1 MMINPINGNF
11 SLALSESIKEKDS
24 QAESSSFID
33 LFKES
38 INKANQL
45 QLGADR
51 VTEEFILGNID
62 DIHQVTIATEKA
74 QLALNLTIAIQN
86 KVLDAYNEIMR
97 MQI

>member
-1 MMINPINGNF
+1 MINPINNNF
-11 SLALSESIKEKDS
+11 TLSLSESIKESDS
-24 QAESSSFID
+24 QAESSSFVN

-38 INKANQL
+38 INKTNQL

-51 VTEEFILGNID
+51 VTEDFMLGNVD

-86 KVLDAYNEIMR
+86 KVMEAYNEIMR

>member
-1 MMINPINGNF
+1 MINPINNNF
-11 SLALSESIKEKDS
+11 TLSLSESIKESDS
-24 QAESSSFID
+24 QAESSSFVN

-38 INKANQL
+38 INKTNQL

-51 VTEEFILGNID
+51 VTEDFMLGNVD